1 MGCPCVRHADVM
13 PLLTDREREVLV
25 EWLCTDSKGEAG
37 KRLFISNA
45 TVATH
50 IERIRRKYSAVGRAA
65 PTKALLTI
73 RAIQDGI
80 LEIDGL

>member
-1 MGCPCVRHADVM
+1 MGCPCLRHEAAIPM
-13 PLLTDREREVLV
+13 LTDRERQVLV
-25 EWLCTDSKGEAG
+25 EWLRTDSKCAAG
-37 KRLFISNA
+37 KRLYISNA

-50 IERIRRKYSAVGRAA
+50 IERIRRKYSDVGRAA

-80 LEIDGL
+80 LEVDWL